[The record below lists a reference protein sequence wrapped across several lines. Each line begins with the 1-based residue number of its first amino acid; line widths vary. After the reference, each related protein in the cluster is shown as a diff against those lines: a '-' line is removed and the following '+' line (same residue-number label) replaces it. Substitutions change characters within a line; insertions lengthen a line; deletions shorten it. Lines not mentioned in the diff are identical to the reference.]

1 MNVGCGS
8 QAIDARRDGATLVLW
23 ARCVMYSRVAA
34 RGANLNTMTPEQAA
48 AALLEAA
55 GLRDLVAPPVDALH
69 LAEEHDGLD
78 VQEHADLLT
87 LPGAPAL
94 AAGSTLSGLLFPAER
109 RIYVNAVEAQ
119 RSPGRRNF
127 TIAHELGHWHLHRV
141 GGDDA
146 DTRFCRSDEIG
157 GDARAVHD
165 AKQIEREA
173 NRFAAALLMPEALVR
188 DQANELRLNVRLMA
202 QRFGVSGLAMQ
213 VRLESLSLLPDYM
226 RR

>member
-1 MNVGCGS
+1 
-8 QAIDARRDGATLVLW
+8 
-23 ARCVMYSRVAA
+23 
-34 RGANLNTMTPEQAA
+34 MTPEAAA

-55 GLRDLVAPPVDALH
+55 GLRDLAAPPVDALL

-94 AAGSTLSGLLFPAER
+94 APGSTLSGLLFPAQR
-109 RIYVNAVEAQ
+109 RIYVNAVEAL

-127 TIAHELGHWHLHRV
+127 TIAHELGHWHLHRTD
-141 GGDDA
+141 GADA
-146 DTRFCRSDEIG
+146 HARFCRSDDVGAEP
-157 GDARAVHD
+157 RAVSD
-165 AKQIEREA
+165 AARIEREA

-188 DQANELRLNVRLMA
+188 DQAARLRLHVSVMA
-202 QRFGVSGLAMQ
+202 ERFGVSNLAMR
-213 VRLESLSLLPDYM
+213 VRLESLGLLPDYM

>member
-1 MNVGCGS
+1 
-8 QAIDARRDGATLVLW
+8 
-23 ARCVMYSRVAA
+23 
-34 RGANLNTMTPEQAA
+34 MTPEQTAA
-48 AALLEAA
+48 DLLEAA
-55 GLRDLVAPPVDALH
+55 GLRDLAAPPVDALH

-127 TIAHELGHWHLHRV
+127 TIAHELGHWHLHRDA
-141 GGDDA
+141 GDDA
-146 DTRFCRSDEIG
+146 HARFCRSDDVG
-157 GDARAVHD
+157 GDSRAIRL
-165 AKQIEREA
+165 ALRIEREA

-188 DQANELRLNVRLMA
+188 AQAKELRLNVRLLA
-202 QRFGVSGLAMQ
+202 GRFGVSVVAMQ
-213 VRLESLSLLPDYM
+213 VRLESLDLLPDYM
-226 RR
+226 CR

>member
-1 MNVGCGS
+1 
-8 QAIDARRDGATLVLW
+8 
-23 ARCVMYSRVAA
+23 
-34 RGANLNTMTPEQAA
+34 MTPEEAA
-48 AALLEAA
+48 VALLDAA
-55 GLRDLVAPPVDALH
+55 GLHDLVEPPVDALH

-78 VQEHADLLT
+78 VQEHADLLA

-94 AAGSTLSGLLFPAER
+94 AEGRSLSGLLFPAER
-109 RIYVNAVEAQ
+109 RIYVNAVEAR

-127 TIAHELGHWHLHRV
+127 TIAHELGHWHLHR
-141 GGDDA
+141 GEGDDA
-146 DTRFCRSDEIG
+146 HTRFCRADDVG
-157 GDARAVHD
+157 GESRALRDAVR
-165 AKQIEREA
+165 IEREA

-188 DQANELRLNVRLMA
+188 DQAKLLQLNVRLMA

>member
-1 MNVGCGS
+1 
-8 QAIDARRDGATLVLW
+8 
-23 ARCVMYSRVAA
+23 
-34 RGANLNTMTPEQAA
+34 MTPEAAA

-55 GLRDLVAPPVDALH
+55 GLAHLVAPPVDALR

-87 LPGAPAL
+87 LPGAPTL
-94 AAGSTLSGLLFPAER
+94 TAGSTLSGLLFPAER

-127 TIAHELGHWHLHRV
+127 TIAHELGHWHLHR
-141 GGDDA
+141 A
-146 DTRFCRSDEIG
+146 DGSDVHTRFCRSDDVG
-157 GDARAVHD
+157 GDVRAVRD
-165 AKQIEREA
+165 AAHIEREA

-188 DQANELRLNVRLMA
+188 DQAAQLRLHVSVLA
-202 QRFGVSGLAMQ
+202 ERFGVSNLAMR
-213 VRLESLSLLPDYM
+213 VRLDSLGLLPDYM

>member
-1 MNVGCGS
+1 
-8 QAIDARRDGATLVLW
+8 
-23 ARCVMYSRVAA
+23 
-34 RGANLNTMTPEQAA
+34 MTPEEA
-48 AALLEAA
+48 AA
-55 GLRDLVAPPVDALH
+55 GLLQSAGVDMTVPPVDALR

-94 AAGSTLSGLLFPAER
+94 AAGSTLSGLLFPVER

-127 TIAHELGHWHLHRV
+127 TIAHELGHWHLHRTA
-141 GGDDA
+141 GTA
-146 DTRFCRSDEIG
+146 HTRFCRTDEVG

-165 AKQIEREA
+165 TARIEREA

-188 DQANELRLNVRLMA
+188 AHAEELRLNVNLLA
-202 QRFGVSGLAMQ
+202 ERFGVSGLAMQ
-213 VRLESLSLLPDYM
+213 VRLESLGLLPDYM

>member
-1 MNVGCGS
+1 
-8 QAIDARRDGATLVLW
+8 
-23 ARCVMYSRVAA
+23 
-34 RGANLNTMTPEQAA
+34 MTPEAAA

-55 GLRDLVAPPVDALH
+55 GLHDLVAPPVDALY

-94 AAGSTLSGLLFPAER
+94 SAGSTLSGLLFPAQR
-109 RIYVNAVEAQ
+109 RIYVSAVEAL

-127 TIAHELGHWHLHRV
+127 TIAHELGHWHLHRSE
-141 GGDDA
+141 GDDA
-146 DTRFCRSDEIG
+146 HTRFCRADDVG
-157 GDARAVHD
+157 GESRAVRD
-165 AKQIEREA
+165 AARIEREA

-188 DQANELRLNVRLMA
+188 DQAKELLLNVRLMA
-202 QRFGVSGLAMQ
+202 QRFGVSGPAMQ
-213 VRLESLSLLPDYM
+213 VRLESLDLLPDYM